1 MMRAC
6 THLPPF
12 TTIGAAMTTTRTPAF
27 HKPLQLLAAAAAALA
42 LALGVIAAFAAQPAF
57 AEESQGN
64 PPVGKQ
70 VVLDYDSSKPVE
82 VGGYYFKAGEVGNL
96 EYSALA
102 SGPWTSTDMFPQQTF
117 IESSVAYYLS
127 YNGKD
132 GKHYLMKYDLEK
144 GREDTIDKLGESA
157 DAVGALYDNLLFIN
171 YSNYDNFTV
180 YVRVYDLNEHKLRS
194 TRIKNTCIR
203 AASGEYVSFVS
214 ELHTD
219 VSPYKLYL
227 GRLTANGT
235 IADKRLIAQRS
246 FNSNFV
252 GNKLWFCSYKNIDM
266 GGTMYVKSVETKNGL
281 GAKVKTV
288 HTYKAKRSNMQ
299 MAMNFQKTRYGLITF
314 PNNKV
319 RHYLVAAKTGK
330 KTRFYPAS

>member
-1 MMRAC
+1 MMGAC

-27 HKPLQLLAAAAAALA
+27 PKPLRLLAAAVAALA
-42 LALGVIAAFAAQPAF
+42 LALGVTAALAAHPAF

-70 VVLDYDSSKPVE
+70 VVLDYDSSKPIE

-144 GREDTIDKLGESA
+144 GCEDTIAKLGESA

-194 TRIKNTCIR
+194 TRIKNACIQ

-219 VSPYKLYL
+219 VSPY
-227 GRLTANGT
+227 
-235 IADKRLIAQRS
+235 
-246 FNSNFV
+246 
-252 GNKLWFCSYKNIDM
+252 
-266 GGTMYVKSVETKNGL
+266 
-281 GAKVKTV
+281 
-288 HTYKAKRSNMQ
+288 
-299 MAMNFQKTRYGLITF
+299 
-314 PNNKV
+314 
-319 RHYLVAAKTGK
+319 
-330 KTRFYPAS
+330 